1 MPLASRPSTCNWVFL
16 FDAACKSIATGS
28 FIFYASCKWTIDFAN
43 GFLVS
48 CHLQV
53 DPRLGTGSS
62 VFIPLAS
69 GPLTCN
75 WVFLLDATCKWIFD
89 LQLCL
94 LFFLKTLVSGLTTC
108 NRVSLFFMPLASG
121 PSTCNRVFFFMP
133 LASGP
138 STSTGFLCFPCH
150 LQVDPRLATRSSF
163 FDATCKWTL
172 DFQPSLLFSC
182 HLQVD
187 PRRATGF
194 SVLMPVAS
202 GASRCNQ
209 N

>member
-121 PSTCNRVFFFMP
+121 PSTCNRVFY
-133 LASGP
+133 
-138 STSTGFLCFPCH
+138 FL
-150 LQVDPRLATRSSF
+150 
-163 FDATCKWTL
+163 DATCKWTL
-172 DFQPSLLFSC
+172 DLQLGSFLFHATCKWTLNLQPSLIFLMPCHLQVAPRFATGFLCFSC

-187 PRRATGF
+187 P
-194 SVLMPVAS
+194 
-202 GASRCNQ
+202 
-209 N
+209 